1 MRISDWSSDV
11 CSSDLITVSSV
22 PGSGSALLQS
32 ARGAHCL
39 LALAGRDAVL
49 LEPVVGIGV
58 VVVGRDLA
66 VAVAQVQ
73 RARFG
78 QAAVG
83 IQAQGVQPPR
93 CCVRSEESRGGKEW
107 VGPCRIR
114 R

>member
-1 MRISDWSSDV
+1 M
-11 CSSDLITVSSV
+11 TVSSV

-49 LEPVVGIGV
+49 LEPVVGVGV

-83 IQAQGVQPPR
+83 IQAQGVQPHR
-93 CCVRSEESRGGKEW
+93 CGVRSEEHTSELQSLM
-107 VGPCRIR
+107 RISYAVYC
-114 R
+114 